1 MKYTFFYIPLYLLI
15 FAPNIDAQAE
25 TYWKYQIL
33 KNNFDDSVLTFAWTS
48 APNYQYKND
57 FSVGFKCKK
66 DQLYFE
72 VDVDTFITAKGE
84 TFNFQYRVDDNEVK
98 TIEMKTLSYTNNA
111 GSTRKFA
118 KRMAQEIIG
127 GKRMKMRVIGWSNS
141 FFDADISLLGA
152 APKIKNVFGDCLVNI
167 SSSESKTS
175 KLSYSL
181 EKFLNDFKKLTPKL
195 KRNILATI
203 EKIMPND

>member
-1 MKYTFFYIPLYLLI
+1 MKYTFFYIPLYLLV
-15 FAPNIDAQAE
+15 FATILDVKAE

-33 KNNFDDSVLTFAWTS
+33 RNNFDDSVLTFAWTS

-57 FSVGFKCKK
+57 FSVGFKCRKG
-66 DQLYFE
+66 QLYFE

-84 TFNFQYRVDDNEVK
+84 PFNFQYRVDNNEVK

-111 GSTRKFA
+111 GSTRKAA

-141 FFDADISLLGA
+141 FFDANISLIGA
-152 APKIKNVFGDCLVNI
+152 AAKIKNVFGDCLVNI
-167 SSSESKTS
+167 SGDDIKASKS
-175 KLSYSL
+175 YYSL
-181 EKFLNDFKKLTPKL
+181 EQFLNDFRKLTPKL
-195 KRNILATI
+195 KRNILETI